1 MNFTDS
7 PFERMMKQIPR
18 QDRGGAKPCRGAAA
32 STCPKPKKK
41 TDTYR
46 DIIITDAATSGQ
58 FGPKSK

>member
-18 QDRGGAKPCRGAAA
+18 PGRGEAPPRRGPAL
-32 STCPKPKKK
+32 PPRPKKK
-41 TDTYR
+41 ANAHR
-46 DIIITDAATSGQ
+46 DIIITSGQ

>member
-18 QDRGGAKPCRGAAA
+18 QGGGTAKPCGE
-32 STCPKPKKK
+32 SVTPPHKPKKK
-41 TDTYR
+41 KPDTYR
-46 DIIITDAATSGQ
+46 DIIITSGQ